1 MSQRKTIQT
10 DGNVEIR
17 VEQIEGDLEIIGW
30 GQGEVEAESDDDAEL
45 MIDVKGGIVTLMC
58 NEDLSLRVPKSAT
71 VNIVN
76 AQGDIEVVNVFSAI
90 TLGVIEGDAE
100 LNNIGNVIAAIVRG
114 DLEMNNVHGPAQLRQ
129 IDGDVELNNVHGAC
143 TVGKAGG
150 DLEANNIHG
159 SFDGNAGG
167 DLSVVNVHGP
177 LNARAGGD
185 LQIETVHGAINGSA
199 GGDANLR
206 LAIIAG
212 PCHVDVGGDI
222 NCRIPENA
230 DARVRLRAGGEIN
243 TRKLEEVPIFNG
255 NNAEFTLGNG
265 GNPIDLK
272 AGGDINLGTQAF
284 GENFSFEFDFG
295 GKTGD
300 EIAAVASD
308 FTRNVLS
315 QVENGLRSLTRTL
328 DVKLSNLGT
337 SEEIAGKVHEKV
349 QNAMRR
355 AEEKIAEASKDAERR
370 ARDAEKRMAEME
382 RRQQKG
388 RPGPYWAA
396 QPTPPIPPVPP
407 KPPKAKSAASEEER
421 LMVLRMVSEGKIS
434 VEQAEQLL
442 AALNG

>member
-10 DGNVEIR
+10 NGNVEIR
-17 VEQIEGDLEIIGW
+17 VEQIDGDLEIIGW
-30 GQGEVEAESDDDAEL
+30 GQGEVEAESNDDAEL
-45 MIDVKGGIVTLMC
+45 MIDFKDGIVTLMC
-58 NEDLSLRVPKSAT
+58 NEDLSLRVPKNAT

-76 AQGDIEVVNVFSAI
+76 AQGDIEVINVFSAI
-90 TLGVIEGDAE
+90 TFGVIEGDAD
-100 LNNIGNVIAAIVRG
+100 LNNVGSVIASIVRG
-114 DLEMNNVHGPAQLRQ
+114 DLEINNVHGPAQLRQ
-129 IDGDVELNNVHGAC
+129 IDGDAELNNVHGAC
-143 TVGKAGG
+143 TVGKVGG
-150 DLEANNIHG
+150 DLEANNVHG

-177 LNARAGGD
+177 LNAQAGGD
-185 LQIETVHGAINGSA
+185 LQIETVHGPIDGNA

-212 PCHVDVGGDI
+212 PCSINAGGDI

-230 DARVRLRAGGEIN
+230 DVRVRLQAGGEIN

-255 NNAEFTLGNG
+255 NNAEFTLGSG
-265 GNPIDLK
+265 GTPIELT
-272 AGGDINLGTQAF
+272 AGGDINLSTQAF
-284 GENFSFEFDFG
+284 GENFGFEFDFG
-295 GKTGD
+295 SKTGD
-300 EIAAVASD
+300 EIASMASD

-388 RPGPYWAA
+388 RPGPYWGAP
-396 QPTPPIPPVPP
+396 PTPPAPP

-442 AALNG
+442 AALNGKD